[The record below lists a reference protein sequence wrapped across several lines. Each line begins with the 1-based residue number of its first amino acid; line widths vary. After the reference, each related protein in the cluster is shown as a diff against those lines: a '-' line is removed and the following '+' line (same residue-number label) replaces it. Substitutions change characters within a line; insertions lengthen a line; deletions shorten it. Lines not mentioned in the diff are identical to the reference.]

1 MEEMMN
7 DVVADSNPGAPTA
20 AQTLATAPTNPDLRW
35 YVVHAYSGME
45 KAVERNI
52 LERINRA
59 GMQSKF
65 GRILVPME
73 EVVEIKN
80 GQKKT
85 TERKFFPGYV
95 LVEMVMDDDTW
106 HLVKHTN
113 KVTGFVGGGKTRPS
127 PISEA
132 EVLKIVSQMQ
142 EGTEKPRHKV
152 EFVVGEFVRVK
163 EGPFAD
169 FNGSVEEVNYE
180 KSKVRVAVTIFGRS
194 TPVELEFSQVE
205 KT

>member
-1 MEEMMN
+1 MT
-7 DVVADSNPGAPTA
+7 DVVDTPAADVAPA
-20 AQTLATAPTNPDLRW
+20 APVNPDLRW

-52 LERINRA
+52 RERIVRT
-59 GMQSKF
+59 GMQDKF

-73 EVVEIKN
+73 EVVEVKN

-95 LVEMVMDDDTW
+95 LVEMIMDDDTW

-113 KVTGFVGGGKTRPS
+113 KVTGFVGGAKNRPA

-132 EVLKIVSQMQ
+132 EVMKIVNQMQ
-142 EGTEKPRHKV
+142 EGTEKPRHKI
-152 EFVVGEFVRVK
+152 EFVVGEYVRVK
-163 EGPFAD
+163 DGPFTD
-169 FNGSVEEVNYE
+169 FNGSVEDVNYE
-180 KSKVRVAVTIFGRS
+180 KSKVRVSVTIFGRS
-194 TPVELEFSQVE
+194 TPVELEFSQIE

>member
-1 MEEMMN
+1 MMN
-7 DVVADSNPGAPTA
+7 DVVDALAAEAPDA
-20 AQTLATAPTNPDLRW
+20 AQILATAPANPDLRW

-52 LERINRA
+52 VERISRA
-59 GMQSKF
+59 GMQDKF

-95 LVEMVMDDDTW
+95 LVEMVMNDDTW

-113 KVTGFVGGGKTRPS
+113 KVTGFVGGAKNRPA

-132 EVLKIVSQMQ
+132 EVMKIVNQMQ

-152 EFVVGEFVRVK
+152 EFMVGEFVRIK
-163 EGPFAD
+163 DGPFTD
-169 FNGSVEEVNYE
+169 FNGSVEDVNYD
-180 KSKVRVAVTIFGRS
+180 KSKVRVSVTIFGRA
-194 TPVELEFSQVE
+194 TPVELDFSQIE

>member
-1 MEEMMN
+1 MN
-7 DVVADSNPGAPTA
+7 DVVETPSNDMPGA
-20 AQTLATAPTNPDLRW
+20 AQVLATAPTNPDLRW

-52 LERINRA
+52 LERIARA
-59 GMQSKF
+59 GMETKF

-113 KVTGFVGGGKTRPS
+113 KVTGFVGGAKNRPS

-132 EVLKIVSQMQ
+132 EVVKIVTQMQ
-142 EGTEKPRHKV
+142 EGTQKPRHKV
-152 EFVVGEFVRVK
+152 EFEVGEFVRVK
-163 EGPFAD
+163 EGPFTD
-169 FNGSVEEVNYE
+169 FNGSVEDVNYE
-180 KSKVRVAVTIFGRS
+180 KSKVRVAVTIFGRA
-194 TPVELEFSQVE
+194 TPVELDFSQIE

>member
-1 MEEMMN
+1 MN
-7 DVVADSNPGAPTA
+7 DVVENPSNETPGA
-20 AQTLATAPTNPDLRW
+20 AQVLATAPTNPDLRW

-52 LERINRA
+52 LERITRA
-59 GMQSKF
+59 GMESKF

-95 LVEMVMDDDTW
+95 LVEMVMDDETW

-113 KVTGFVGGGKTRPS
+113 KVTGFVGGAKNRPA

-132 EVLKIVSQMQ
+132 EVVKIVNQMQ

-152 EFVVGEFVRVK
+152 EFLVGEFVRVK
-163 EGPFAD
+163 DGPFTD
-169 FNGSVEEVNYE
+169 FNGSVEDVNYE
-180 KSKVRVAVTIFGRS
+180 KSKVRVAVTIFGRA
-194 TPVELEFSQVE
+194 TPVELDFSQIE